1 MSTKRITTRL
11 LTVLTLGLTSTA
23 ALATTADDATMSRT
37 EQRRQALMSEV
48 TLPMASAPQAQEPT
62 FLKSK
67 TGEAVVVS
75 GSTVKTLESGKTLLQ
90 LRGEGPFG
98 VETAECALGKKNFT
112 MCAVTLARAIKKT
125 KTNKD
130 GKKTTYTIY
139 ERKLVIQDSS
149 GRSTEIAS
157 GKDLNSGKGS
167 YTIAQHGA
175 YVHSMSGSF
184 AFFTER
190 IPKAVKTKEGT
201 TVRYEV
207 RQRMWARGK
216 IMDFKVGYASLASRN
231 SGQGRSNPDLQF
243 VENGRDLCMAY
254 ATSPGHGKI
263 AYGCLRGGGWQAIAD
278 AAMYDFRLVKPAD
291 GWTYLFYY
299 SHRSDSAEVVAKGP
313 GQSDWGPVSG
323 ADELHDGPAALPSA
337 EAIDTPE
344 SGWQLEADA
353 HGKSAYA
360 VYYFFRNSY
369 HKGLRVAEL
378 QGGKLTQA
386 PYTVVRE
393 KLFNTGWHPRLTIT
407 GSGTLWLTY
416 WDHVLEERR
425 VWTKLK
431 SPGDLTTHK
440 LAEPKKWERRHK
452 KAFVQAGVG
461 AWYTMW
467 NLVDISPPEED
478 INGTTIG
485 STEYSLSNTTLL
497 VSSVEAKWGNVNV
510 GMSYA
515 KSIVNEAKDTAQERL
530 ATGNEVVDDNIG
542 RLMGSVKVEKLF
554 PGYDVKAQFAWGRY
568 KGTATPGEGVQSGS
582 GGSTD
587 SSLLSEFDEFDE
599 FGDESVLP
607 QSSGGG
613 SALAIDTNYIDMQ
626 ALFLNK
632 WRLKTGL
639 GYTKY
644 TLPMALHTFY
654 ANAGETEYSYGGSY
668 FRNVQVDSIRLIV
681 GHSSLDYVAKYENY
695 FNDLFVDTTVDAG
708 AAFLKFEDPIV
719 FGSEDID
726 SAITLDA
733 RLNVTFGY
741 LLFKR
746 WYLLRGYGL
755 YVRPSYV
762 AEASFLGIPRK
773 PSDRKEDKA
782 DEFDSY
788 VSPGMFSVRHGPW
801 LDFGMVF

>member
-1 MSTKRITTRL
+1 MYQKRL
-11 LTVLTLGLTSTA
+11 LVIFFS
-23 ALATTADDATMSRT
+23 ALVCTIYGGNAEATDKTP
-37 EQRRQALMSEV
+37 QRRQALMSEV
-48 TLPMASAPQAQEPT
+48 TLPMASAPQTDEPT
-62 FLKSK
+62 FLKSR
-67 TGEAVVVS
+67 TSDAVVVS
-75 GSTVKTLESGKTLLQ
+75 GSTVKTLETGETLLQ
-90 LRGEGPFG
+90 LRGDGRFR
-98 VETAECALGKKNFT
+98 VETAECALGKKNFVL
-112 MCAVTLARAIKKT
+112 CAVTLAKAIKKT

-149 GRSTEIAS
+149 GRSTEITR

-167 YTIAQHGA
+167 YTLSQHGA
-175 YVHSMSGSF
+175 YVHSKSGAF

-201 TVRYEV
+201 VVKYTV

-216 IMDFKVGYASLASRN
+216 TMDFKVGFATLASRS
-231 SGQGRSNPDLQF
+231 SGQGRTNPDLQF

-254 ATSPGHGKI
+254 ATSPGHGSI
-263 AYGCLRGGGWQAIAD
+263 AYGCLRGGGWQAIAND
-278 AAMYDFRLVKPAD
+278 AMYDFRLVKADD

-299 SHRSDSAEVVAKGP
+299 SHKSDAAEVVAAGP
-313 GQSDWGPVSG
+313 GQSPWGPVSG
-323 ADELHDGPAALPSA
+323 IDEVHDGPPLQSIN
-337 EAIDTPE
+337 AIDTAE
-344 SGWQLEADA
+344 SGWQLEADTY
-353 HGKSAYA
+353 GKSAYA

-378 QGGKLTQA
+378 QGGKVKQA

-407 GSGTLWLTY
+407 GSGAVWLTY
-416 WDHVLEERR
+416 WDRVLEERR
-425 VWTKLK
+425 VWTKLG
-431 SPGDLTTHK
+431 SPSDLKQHK

-452 KAFVQAGVG
+452 KSFVQAGVG

-467 NLVDISPPEED
+467 NLIDVSPPEDD
-478 INGTTIG
+478 IDGTTIG

-515 KSIVNEAKDTAQERL
+515 QSIVDDAKDTAEERL
-530 ATGNEVVDDNIG
+530 ATGNEAVDDNIG
-542 RLMGSVKVEKLF
+542 RLMGSVKIEKLF

-568 KGTATPGEGVQSGS
+568 QGTATPGEGVQSGS
-582 GGSTD
+582 GGSAD
-587 SSLLSEFDEFDE
+587 SSLLSELDDFDDVSGLPETG
-599 FGDESVLP
+599 GD
-607 QSSGGG
+607 GD
-613 SALAIDTNYIDMQ
+613 ALTIDTDYIDMQ

-632 WRLKTGL
+632 WRLKTGI

-644 TLPMALHTFY
+644 TLPMALHSFY

-668 FRNVQVDSIRLIV
+668 FRNVQVDSIRLIF

-695 FNDLFVDTTVDAG
+695 FNDLFIDTTIDAG

-719 FGSEDID
+719 LGSEDID

-746 WYLLRGYGL
+746 WYSLRGYGL
-755 YVRPSYV
+755 YLRPSYV

>member
-1 MSTKRITTRL
+1 MYQNRLFPLVLTTLLVL
-11 LTVLTLGLTSTA
+11 LTSRNTLAAGGDASSTQ
-23 ALATTADDATMSRT
+23 TDS
-37 EQRRQALMSEV
+37 RRQALMSEV
-48 TLPMASAPQAQEPT
+48 TLPMTGAPQNSEPR
-62 FLKSK
+62 FLKSR
-67 TGEAVVVS
+67 TGDAVVVS
-75 GSTVKTLESGKTLLQ
+75 GTTVKTLETGETLLQ
-90 LRGEGPFG
+90 LQGEGRFR
-98 VETAECALGKKNFT
+98 VERAECSLGKNNFT
-112 MCAVTLARAIKKT
+112 LCAVTLAKAIKKT

-149 GRSTEIAS
+149 GRSTEVTR
-157 GKDLNSGKGS
+157 GKDLDSGKGS
-167 YTIAQHGA
+167 YTLSQHGA
-175 YVHSMSGSF
+175 YVHSMSGAF

-201 TVRYEV
+201 VVKYTV

-216 IMDFKVGYASLASRN
+216 VMDFKVGFASLASRN
-231 SGQGRSNPDLQF
+231 SGQGRTNPDLQF

-254 ATSPGHGKI
+254 ATSPGHGSI
-263 AYGCLRGGGWQAIAD
+263 AYGCLRGGGWQAIAND
-278 AAMYDFRLVKPAD
+278 AMYDFRLVKAAD

-299 SHRSDSAEVVAKGP
+299 SHSSDSAEVVTVGP
-313 GQSDWGPVSG
+313 GQSEWGAAAG
-323 ADELHDGPAALPSA
+323 IDDLHDGPPLQSIH
-337 EAIDTPE
+337 AIDTPE
-344 SGWQLEADA
+344 SGWQLEADT

-378 QGGKLTQA
+378 QGGKVKQA

-407 GSGTLWLTY
+407 GSGKVWLTY
-416 WDHVLEERR
+416 WDRVLDERR
-425 VWTKLK
+425 VWAKLG
-431 SPGDLTTHK
+431 SPAEFSQHK
-440 LAEPKKWERRHK
+440 LEEPKKWERRHK
-452 KAFVQAGVG
+452 KTFVQAGVG

-467 NLVDISPPEED
+467 NLVDVSPPEDD
-478 INGTTIG
+478 IDGTTIG

-515 KSIVNEAKDTAQERL
+515 QSIVDDAKDTAEERL
-530 ATGNEVVDDNIG
+530 ATGNKAVDDNIG
-542 RLMGSVKVEKLF
+542 RLMGSVKIEKLF

-568 KGTATPGEGVQSGS
+568 KGTATPGEGVQTGS
-582 GGSTD
+582 GGSAD
-587 SSLLSEFDEFDE
+587 SSLLSEFDDFD
-599 FGDESVLP
+599 DV
-607 QSSGGG
+607 
-613 SALAIDTNYIDMQ
+613 SALPETGGDGDALTIDTDYIDMQ

-632 WRLKTGL
+632 WRLKTGI

-644 TLPMALHTFY
+644 TLPMALHSFY
-654 ANAGETEYSYGGSY
+654 ANEGDTEYSYGGSY

-695 FNDLFVDTTVDAG
+695 FNDLFIDTTVDAG

-719 FGSEDID
+719 LNGEDID

-746 WYLLRGYGL
+746 WYSLRGYGL
-755 YVRPSYV
+755 YLRPSYV
-762 AEASFLGIPRK
+762 AEASFMGIPRK

-782 DEFDSY
+782 DDFDSY